1 MFGLDGGKFE
11 GTFPGVGNGFSA
23 TTPTSPPNRRSC
35 HLRRIGGRLRHWR
48 QGAGTDA
55 SPSAHVA
62 SISGGHGNL
71 TVTLSCPAG
80 GAACGTATVQ
90 ATVTEHLKGGK
101 VIAVSAR
108 KGKKKAAAKT
118 KTVVIASG
126 GASLG
131 AGASKTLTL
140 KLNAAGSALLAKYG
154 KLAAK
159 VTVSVG
165 GKTLD
170 AATVTVRKAGR

>member
-1 MFGLDGGKFE
+1 VGAIYGASAGGS
-11 GTFPGVGNGFSA
+11 GTGVKGPA
-23 TTPTSPPNRRSC
+23 PTPP
-35 HLRRIGGRLRHWR
+35 
-48 QGAGTDA
+48 
-55 SPSAHVA
+55 PSAHVA

-71 TVTLSCPAG
+71 TVKLSCPAG
-80 GAACGTATVQ
+80 GASCSTATVQ

-126 GASLG
+126 GASL
-131 AGASKTLTL
+131 AGGSSKTLTL
-140 KLNAAGSALLAKYG
+140 KLNGAGSALLAKYG

-159 VTVSVG
+159 VTVSAG

-170 AATVTVRKAGR
+170 TATVTVQKAGKSKKTKKK